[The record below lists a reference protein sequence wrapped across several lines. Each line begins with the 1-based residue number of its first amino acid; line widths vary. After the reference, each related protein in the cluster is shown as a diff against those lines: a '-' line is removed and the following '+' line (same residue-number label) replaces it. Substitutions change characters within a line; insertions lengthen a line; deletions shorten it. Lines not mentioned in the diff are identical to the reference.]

1 MPGACAAGN
10 NDHNTSMSKRQLAIV
25 LWTVG
30 ILNFATNLA
39 PLIQYQGYD
48 TVPIWR
54 AVHGLLNHSQIYTH
68 GGAGDFLY
76 FPSALLM
83 LLPLGAVSLP
93 LAKAGLFFVDI
104 GAILVSTAML
114 LRLFGYR
121 WFGLAGAIA
130 LCGVSFAYPVFFTV
144 GAGNVDAL
152 VLVGFAGFLLAAS
165 SGSWTTAGTSLGLA
179 IALKPVIAPLVL
191 VVAVYRRWKALTL
204 ALLIPCALSGVV
216 LLAAPASRDYFSVT
230 LPLLWHGQDAQI
242 QHVSYSLRSVANRL
256 GVPDALTGL
265 IRLSVLLASVGLFWR
280 RYRGSQVEPQ
290 RIVELSTI
298 VLAAAFLLSTFAF
311 PFYGVYFLPFAIAAT
326 TRSSY
331 LHHWLTWAAL
341 FCVAAKERWFL
352 ERLPDRM
359 NQFLGAR
366 FILGFLLVL
375 LSIYVGVRRAAE
387 ARVSLDLS
395 SYERRGEA
403 RADVGTVAEP

>member
-1 MPGACAAGN
+1 
-10 NDHNTSMSKRQLAIV
+10 
-25 LWTVG
+25 
-30 ILNFATNLA
+30 
-39 PLIQYQGYD
+39 
-48 TVPIWR
+48 
-54 AVHGLLNHSQIYTH
+54 
-68 GGAGDFLY
+68 
-76 FPSALLM
+76 
-83 LLPLGAVSLP
+83 
-93 LAKAGLFFVDI
+93 
-104 GAILVSTAML
+104 
-114 LRLFGYR
+114 
-121 WFGLAGAIA
+121 
-130 LCGVSFAYPVFFTV
+130 
-144 GAGNVDAL
+144 
-152 VLVGFAGFLLAAS
+152 
-165 SGSWTTAGTSLGLA
+165 
-179 IALKPVIAPLVL
+179 VIAPLVL

-366 FILGFLLVL
+366 FTLGFLLVL